1 MHPGTLATW
10 TGCGRTPTPAL
21 RLRASVPSRRSIAT
35 SGPRCVRVRACRL
48 AAVRPSS
55 RSSHS
60 RSPCATRRRAL
71 GQLRLTLIR
80 ASPSQNTAMLRT
92 IERALFVVCLDDAR
106 PATLDAVRVRSA
118 S

>member
-1 MHPGTLATW
+1 M
-10 TGCGRTPTPAL
+10 
-21 RLRASVPSRRSIAT
+21 
-35 SGPRCVRVRACRL
+35 
-48 AAVRPSS
+48 
-55 RSSHS
+55 
-60 RSPCATRRRAL
+60 RRRAL